1 MVTAESL
8 AAGGPSSLLSRERVH
23 AGCCILLA
31 IETVLFLFLTAGT
44 YGLIVPLPTPTS
56 TDFVSFYAAGKLA
69 DTREPELAYDKVAHY
84 AAEQRAAEPGIVYNY
99 FFYPPVFL
107 LLCAALARLPYFA
120 AFVAFEAITLGLYL
134 PVMRRILG
142 ERSSVNLVPILA
154 FPPILWTIGMGQ
166 NGLLTAGL
174 FGAATLL
181 VDRRPWIAGLLFGTL
196 CIKPHFA
203 LLVPVALAAGGRWRA
218 FAGTLIS
225 SLGLS
230 LLSLAWFGWQTWH
243 DFLVAAAASGD
254 VYTAGRI
261 PFGGF
266 VTPFGAAM
274 LLGATPAV
282 AAVLQ
287 AVVSATAAAFVALV
301 WHRNLPLPIRAA
313 SLVSATLVAVPLA
326 LFYDLVLAGVA
337 AAWLLRADGTY
348 RLPQWAK
355 LVLVVLYVCCLN
367 PRGMAADWHLPIGT
381 LIALGPALLT
391 AVVALRRRGNAAQHA
406 IGRRLN
412 ASTARTNG

>member
-8 AAGGPSSLLSRERVH
+8 AAGAPSSLLSRERVH

-142 ERSSVNLVPILA
+142 ERSSVALVPILA

-174 FGAATLL
+174 FGAATLAPL
-181 VDRRPWIAGLLFGTL
+181 DRGIAVRHALHQAAFRLAGSSGARRRRAMAGLRWDFDLFSRPQLIVSGLVRLADVARFSRCGRRIGGCLRGWTHSFWRL
-196 CIKPHFA
+196 C
-203 LLVPVALAAGGRWRA
+203 
-218 FAGTLIS
+218 
-225 SLGLS
+225 
-230 LLSLAWFGWQTWH
+230 
-243 DFLVAAAASGD
+243 
-254 VYTAGRI
+254 Y
-261 PFGGF
+261 
-266 VTPFGAAM
+266 
-274 LLGATPAV
+274 
-282 AAVLQ
+282 
-287 AVVSATAAAFVALV
+287 
-301 WHRNLPLPIRAA
+301 PI
-313 SLVSATLVAVPLA
+313 
-326 LFYDLVLAGVA
+326 
-337 AAWLLRADGTY
+337 
-348 RLPQWAK
+348 
-355 LVLVVLYVCCLN
+355 
-367 PRGMAADWHLPIGT
+367 
-381 LIALGPALLT
+381 
-391 AVVALRRRGNAAQHA
+391 RRGNAARGNSRRRRSPA
-406 IGRRLN
+406 GRRFGNRGSLRRLGV
-412 ASTARTNG
+412 AS